1 MATGDKPGT
10 HAKRLRREAARAEKR
25 EAHERREAQRRRR
38 ALTIYGGLAVVVV
51 AVVGLIAWSASR
63 PQLGELGE
71 RIAGLGQ
78 THISLGQPH
87 PAYNSNPP
95 TSGWHTPQVASW
107 GASRAEIPDEVLL
120 HNLEHGG
127 IWLSY
132 KSPSDTALVEK
143 LEALASRY
151 RSKVIVTPRSKND
164 SPIAIAA
171 WERLLKLDTY
181 DENRIVK
188 FINAFR
194 NRGPERVPD

>member
-25 EAHERREAQRRRR
+25 EAQQRREAQRRRR

-63 PQLGELGE
+63 PQSGE
-71 RIAGLGQ
+71 RIAGLGR
-78 THISLGQPH
+78 THISPGQPH

-132 KSPSDTALVEK
+132 KNPSDTVLVEK

-151 RSKVIVTPRSKND
+151 GSKVIVTPRSKND

-181 DENRIVK
+181 DENRIVE

>member
-25 EAHERREAQRRRR
+25 EAQQWREAQRRRR

-63 PQLGELGE
+63 PQSGE

-78 THISLGQPH
+78 THISPGQPH

-132 KSPSDTALVEK
+132 KNPSDTVLVEK

-151 RSKVIVTPRSKND
+151 GSKVIVTPRSKND

-181 DENRIVK
+181 DENRIVE